1 MSVYQGTMDGS
12 SGNQDRQ
19 SRRDRR
25 CGRSRWRPVELL
37 AMILGFIVFWPIGL
51 AVLFLKVWQK
61 REGRPDQDLVDFVQE
76 RTSDM
81 RSRCAARRAQW
92 APAEWAQ
99 KEWRPGFGGFG
110 QRPTGNSAFD
120 DWRTAEL
127 TRLEEERQKLVQAER
142 DFAEHLDK
150 LRRARD
156 REEFDRFMNER
167 RAAQQNPGEQGP
179 QI

>member
-1 MSVYQGTMDGS
+1 MSVYQGTFDGS
-12 SGNQDRQ
+12 ANPGGRR
-19 SRRDRR
+19 SRRV
-25 CGRSRWRPVELL
+25 RWRGVELF

-51 AVLFLKVWQK
+51 AILFLKIWQK

-76 RTSDM
+76 RGSEM
-81 RSRCAARRAQW
+81 RGRCMAKRAQW
-92 APAEWAQ
+92 SAADWGRSEW
-99 KEWRPGFGGFG
+99 KPFYPPRPPGNGPFGDGWSGHF
-110 QRPTGNSAFD
+110 A
-120 DWRTAEL
+120 
-127 TRLEEERQKLVQAER
+127 RLEEEGQKLVQAER

-167 RAAQQNPGEQGP
+167 RAQQNQTDQGP